1 MKVRELDKEAMFSKD
16 NIARDTKTMRNRII
30 TSIPLLSFAVAKKT
44 TKPWLRFKFVMLM
57 WPKKNKTSRAKEAK
71 VVIVWRWPKK
81 PFIWSLILDDRTLN
95 AINSMNS
102 MKSNFTPKRSGNFG
116 REKES
121 TNSVKNMT
129 KFSFGSTIL
138 LKGTWTS

>member
-1 MKVRELDKEAMFSKD
+1 M
-16 NIARDTKTMRNRII
+16 
-30 TSIPLLSFAVAKKT
+30 
-44 TKPWLRFKFVMLM
+44 WL
-57 WPKKNKTSRAKEAK
+57 KKNETGITEGAK
-71 VVIVWRWPKK
+71 VVIIWRSSKK
-81 PFIWSLILDDRTLN
+81 TLIWSLILDNRTWN

-102 MKSNFTPKRSGNFG
+102 SFAPKRSRNFG

-138 LKGTWTS
+138 LRGTWTS

>member
-1 MKVRELDKEAMFSKD
+1 
-16 NIARDTKTMRNRII
+16 
-30 TSIPLLSFAVAKKT
+30 
-44 TKPWLRFKFVMLM
+44 MLM
-57 WPKKNKTSRAKEAK
+57 WLKKNETSRTEGAK
-71 VVIVWRWPKK
+71 VVIIWRSSKK
-81 PFIWSLILDDRTLN
+81 TLIWSLILDNRTWN

-102 MKSNFTPKRSGNFG
+102 MKNSFAPKSSRNFG

-138 LKGTWTS
+138 LRGTWTS